1 MSYRSATSLCHN
13 LPQHS
18 KLCIQKSL
26 CVILSKKF
34 DTFSFLNC
42 ATNQKIAITCLA
54 NATELQTM
62 HHLIA
67 KDKVPEQHILQKPSK
82 CNSFRVI
89 SHLLTVGKMV
99 IAMLKC
105 YRLCRNSVL
114 LYSDT

>member
-18 KLCIQKSL
+18 KLCIQRKSL
-26 CVILSKKF
+26 CVIPLNKL

-42 ATNQKIAITCLA
+42 ATNQKVAITRLA

-67 KDKVPEQHILQKPSK
+67 KEKIPEQHI
-82 CNSFRVI
+82 
-89 SHLLTVGKMV
+89 
-99 IAMLKC
+99 
-105 YRLCRNSVL
+105 
-114 LYSDT
+114 